1 MIRAINRNGVA
12 LLLPCHFITYQRIIG
27 TKHENPATSN
37 TPVLIIL
44 ISRVLSRSLKRAVK
58 IRSALIRVYSAAVR
72 HLGTRE
78 GEREGLPAT
87 IRDIGLSHCQP

>member
-1 MIRAINRNGVA
+1 
-12 LLLPCHFITYQRIIG
+12 
-27 TKHENPATSN
+27 
-37 TPVLIIL
+37 
-44 ISRVLSRSLKRAVK
+44 VK

-87 IRDIGLSHCQP
+87 IRDIGLSHCQPWYSWVGSNYRPPVPQ